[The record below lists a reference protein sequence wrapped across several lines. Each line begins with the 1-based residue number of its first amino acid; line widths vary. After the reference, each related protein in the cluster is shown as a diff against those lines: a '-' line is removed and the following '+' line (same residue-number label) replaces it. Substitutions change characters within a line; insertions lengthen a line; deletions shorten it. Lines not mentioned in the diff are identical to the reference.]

1 MSSYTGVT
9 RDVPLG
15 PGAVVLPYLSDKYR
29 LQPLG
34 RTIQMKMTVIRI
46 IINSNSQGPVPAA
59 RPPAQPSRGHLHC
72 TGLESPTIRHGVR
85 AANKT
90 SRRLDRPAGR
100 GGEGA
105 ARLPPRGQS
114 VRRHSPTRAHHEAA
128 ESPAERPRPPGAAH
142 CELRCKKPGV
152 GDASQTQPPRRAQ
165 DLRSSAPLLP
175 PPSLRFS
182 VVAAVADKCDVGRR
196 ELPLSQAASASA
208 SPALAHCRGRRRI
221 YLQGGR
227 ASAGEQERRALCA
240 ESARTRPAPARARA
254 RGAAAATRCRGEGP
268 RRGGGGGGGG
278 RHLCRAGVTEVKYML
293 TMGRPRSLGRAGGRP
308 PSQPRPLPC
317 RLDVGLAP

>member
-1 MSSYTGVT
+1 
-9 RDVPLG
+9 
-15 PGAVVLPYLSDKYR
+15 
-29 LQPLG
+29 
-34 RTIQMKMTVIRI
+34 MTVIRI
-46 IINSNSQGPVPAA
+46 TINSNSLGPVPAT

-72 TGLESPTIRHGVR
+72 TGPESPTIRHRLR

-90 SRRLDRPAGR
+90 SRRLCLPAG
-100 GGEGA
+100 GLGEGA
-105 ARLPPRGQS
+105 ASLSSRGQS
-114 VRRHSPTRAHHEAA
+114 VRGHSPTRACHEAV
-128 ESPAERPRPPGAAH
+128 ESRGGAPAAARRCALRVAVQGARV
-142 CELRCKKPGV
+142 E
-152 GDASQTQPPRRAQ
+152 DASQTQPPRRTQ
-165 DLRSSAPLLP
+165 DLRSSAPLRSSR

-208 SPALAHCRGRRRI
+208 SPALAHSLGKRRI

-254 RGAAAATRCRGEGP
+254 RGAGAAREGGGSKAATRCREEGP
-268 RRGGGGGGGG
+268 RRGGGRGGGG

-293 TMGRPRSLGRAGGRP
+293 TMGRLGSLGRAGGRP
-308 PSQPRPLPC
+308 PSWPRPLRS